1 MSLSDES
8 WRIDTPENV
17 AFDYEVAGIGS
28 RFLAAIVDTL
38 LIVVLQ
44 AIVYATLLLMARVLA
59 GGLDLADSFFVNW
72 LVAILGLLAFLF
84 LWGYYVLFEMLWNGQ
99 SPGKRWVGLRV
110 IRTDGTPISFVES
123 LVRNLVRLVDFMP
136 GFYGVGLVTMFIN
149 AQARRL
155 GDLAAGTI
163 VVYDRPT
170 VTLESLTARPV
181 VSSPFLPAS
190 NVATDLPVE
199 RLSSQDIQIAEDFLR
214 RRGGFADDLALS
226 QRIAVMLLRKMAVP
240 ETQMAGVYPVNLIWT
255 IVQAWRSRETGSSG
269 QGASIGT
276 GRGR

>member
-1 MSLSDES
+1 MKSENTVVSDES

-44 AIVYATLLLMARVLA
+44 VIVYVTLILVLRVIM
-59 GGLDLADSFFVNW
+59 GGLDLVGSSLSMW
-72 LVAILGLLAFLF
+72 LLAIGGLLAFLF
-84 LWGYYVLFEMLWNGQ
+84 LWGYYLLFEMLWNGQ

-123 LVRNLVRLVDFMP
+123 LVRNLVRMVDFLP
-136 GFYGVGLVTMFIN
+136 GLYGVGMVTMFIN

-155 GDLAAGTI
+155 GDLTAGTI

-181 VSSPFLPAS
+181 SSPFL
-190 NVATDLPVE
+190 ATSSAGTGLPVE
-199 RLSSQDIQIAEDFLR
+199 RLSSQDIQIAEDFMR
-214 RRGGFADDLALS
+214 RRGEFADDLGLA
-226 QRIAVMLLRKMAVP
+226 QRIAAMLLGKMGRP
-240 ETQMAGVYPVNLIWT
+240 EGPLAEIYPINLIGT
-255 IVQAWRSRETGSSG
+255 IVQAWRERG
-269 QGASIGT
+269 QKQP
-276 GRGR
+276 